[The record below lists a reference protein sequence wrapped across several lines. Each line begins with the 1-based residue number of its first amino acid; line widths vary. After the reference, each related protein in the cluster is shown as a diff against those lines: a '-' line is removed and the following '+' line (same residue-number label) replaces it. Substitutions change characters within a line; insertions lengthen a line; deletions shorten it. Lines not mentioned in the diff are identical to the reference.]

1 MALDT
6 RSEVIPRSS
15 CKKLSDSA
23 STTVIEDKGY
33 PSSSPSDESDEE
45 ITTDEGD
52 AVSKILQD
60 LTIIKVCY
68 SVLRMWGTKMY
79 ASCTIKPLEKGK
91 FSIMLGDFD
100 FVHVK
105 WMQWHQI
112 PEQNVYLRKLT
123 GNIDTLL

>member
-1 MALDT
+1 M
-6 RSEVIPRSS
+6 
-15 CKKLSDSA
+15 
-23 STTVIEDKGY
+23 EDKGY

-91 FSIMLGDFD
+91 FSIKLGDFD

-105 WMQWHQI
+105 WMQCYPSRMCTWENWQEI
-112 PEQNVYLRKLT
+112 SIRYYKF
-123 GNIDTLL
+123 

>member
-23 STTVIEDKGY
+23 STTVMEEKGY

-52 AVSKILQD
+52 AVSKYCTSLEMLPRIF
-60 LTIIKVCY
+60 C
-68 SVLRMWGTKMY
+68 G
-79 ASCTIKPLEKGK
+79 TIK
-91 FSIMLGDFD
+91 S
-100 FVHVK
+100 FVL
-105 WMQWHQI
+105 QF
-112 PEQNVYLRKLT
+112 
-123 GNIDTLL
+123 